1 MLTSTLIGAALFVI
15 AVALLQAVSVQR
27 RFSARRQQA
36 LLVIQQLFQL
46 LESIPQHRGMSNALL
61 LGNQAFKD
69 KRQAHQQKIDQQLQH
84 ISRDHPE
91 LAKSPGYLEITTCW
105 NQITRNFASL
115 TAAVSFSKHT
125 LVISKLLELISD
137 IGSQSKLNNSPNQ
150 QLKGLLEIGI
160 NILPHV
166 TEVLGQARGIGTG
179 AAAQAKLTTQNRSK
193 LSYLHKKA
201 SATCANTTTILASQ
215 EIKSSALDFSQCQKS
230 MGLFLNTLDRELLSA
245 KVIQIES
252 EHYFA
257 IASDAIGLSFKQL
270 YSLMDEVSSALDK
283 EHAAQR
289 RKQYRC
295 QFFLLLTIPPMV
307 WLLMQ
312 LSNG

>member
-1 MLTSTLIGAALFVI
+1 M
-15 AVALLQAVSVQR
+15 
-27 RFSARRQQA
+27 
-36 LLVIQQLFQL
+36 
-46 LESIPQHRGMSNALL
+46 
-61 LGNQAFKD
+61 
-69 KRQAHQQKIDQQLQH
+69 
-84 ISRDHPE
+84 
-91 LAKSPGYLEITTCW
+91 
-105 NQITRNFASL
+105 
-115 TAAVSFSKHT
+115 
-125 LVISKLLELISD
+125 
-137 IGSQSKLNNSPNQ
+137 
-150 QLKGLLEIGI
+150 
-160 NILPHV
+160 